1 MRIQAGARE
10 NGTISRFR
18 AWDCGSPAAAKPCCC
33 RAAKPNGSSGLEEQ
47 DKSGHQC
54 RLAEAAKYARQDAM
68 LVTAAAQNMDEKARS
83 NLLLLAREFSRLD
96 MRARQDMAL
105 IGSTVTKLDA
115 RARERAH
122 RKADRV
128 NRIATKLKEI
138 AGSELKVAATEHWN
152 DGALDADLRLA
163 DLRARRRA
171 MEDSFATVQ
180 AVKSIHDAAV
190 KVLLMKENAETTTLN
205 PGTDETS
212 RPVKKT
218 TLDRVAEF
226 EEAYVK
232 MASLLAEVN
241 VLDDSDPDE
250 LEYIIA
256 TLLDMD
262 EVHGASGATLV
273 TQTASSPDIATRRA
287 LVDALANAPSLL
299 ALGNAGI
306 SALQRLAE
314 DENLEVSRAASKAL
328 DELQSEWKHIDASML
343 SNNVDGGQ
351 HYLDDTTLMEDPEE
365 D

>member
-1 MRIQAGARE
+1 
-10 NGTISRFR
+10 
-18 AWDCGSPAAAKPCCC
+18 
-33 RAAKPNGSSGLEEQ
+33 
-47 DKSGHQC
+47 
-54 RLAEAAKYARQDAM
+54 
-68 LVTAAAQNMDEKARS
+68 
-83 NLLLLAREFSRLD
+83 